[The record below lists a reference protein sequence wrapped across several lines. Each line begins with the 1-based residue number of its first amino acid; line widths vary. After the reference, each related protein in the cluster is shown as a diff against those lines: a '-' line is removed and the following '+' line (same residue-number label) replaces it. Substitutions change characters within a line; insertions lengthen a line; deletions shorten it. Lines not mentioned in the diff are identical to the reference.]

1 MTFSLRATR
10 LPPIAAALGFAVIE
24 ALLASAEPGKALAS
38 FLLGP
43 FANLWSFLTL
53 LNSAAPL
60 LIAAIAASVAFRAGI
75 FNLGGEGQAAVGLL
89 AGSLTLAGLAALPAP
104 LAIPLALAMAA
115 MAGGILA
122 LVSGLAE
129 RRFGA
134 SVLLTTFLF
143 SQAALVVVD
152 YLLGGP
158 LRDPA
163 SNLLGM
169 RPLPASH
176 LFPRLI
182 GGLPLSLA
190 PLAALAVSILII
202 MLIKATRSG
211 FELGLFGHSRRFAL
225 TQGLDPRLDLWPL
238 LLSGSL
244 YGVAGCFVI
253 LGSSGQAVQ
262 GMSAGLGWNGLAVS
276 LVAAT
281 DPLLAIPATLFF
293 AFLDARARSASILS
307 DLSPETAAIMKAL
320 VLLFVTARVEVDRP
334 LGRRKAPSPSG
345 RGGGKT

>member
-1 MTFSLRATR
+1 MTISLRAAR
-10 LPPIAAALGFAVIE
+10 FPPIVVALGFAVIE

-38 FLLGP
+38 FFLGP
-43 FANLWSFLTL
+43 FANLWSFMTL
-53 LNSAAPL
+53 VNSAAPL

-89 AGSLTLAGLAALPAP
+89 AGSLTLAGLSGLPAP
-104 LAIPLALAMAA
+104 LAIPLALSVSAI
-115 MAGGILA
+115 AGGLLA
-122 LVSGLAE
+122 LVSALAE

-176 LFPRLI
+176 LFPRLVE
-182 GGLPLSLA
+182 GLPFSLA
-190 PLAALAVSILII
+190 PLVALAVAILII

-225 TQGLDPRLDLWPL
+225 TQGLDPKLDLWPL
-238 LLSGSL
+238 LLSGCL

-281 DPLLAIPATLFF
+281 DPLFAIPATLFF
-293 AFLDARARSASILS
+293 AFLDAGARSASILS

-320 VLLFVTARVEVDRP
+320 VLLFVTARVEVDSP
-334 LGRRKAPSPSG
+334 SGRRKALSRAGRSG
-345 RGGGKT
+345 GET